1 MEDRI
6 MAKFLN
12 KHSFLV
18 ILLLMTS
25 FVSYGFWGCGGGGG
39 GGGGKQT
46 RINGTVL
53 QVIDGPV
60 SDIRVS
66 IFENNRRKKSTRTNQ
81 FGEFNLKFKS
91 DFNTVRIEFEGP
103 DYTLSRIIS
112 VTRDSDVEFDVVLQ
126 TSPGAIIVEN
136 WVVFQNRIRA
146 KSFDE
151 IIFDSLEADFNID
164 GNGNNCINVQGDARV
179 EIAARNITLID
190 CKEGIHAENFG
201 LVLLEADEDI
211 SVSANRDGI
220 RTNNNTFVRLART
233 VTPVDNN
240 IFIASL
246 RENGIRTAGSS
257 AVEIDPQNQC
267 TISGGNGKSAVVQSG
282 TSSVNP
288 STCTLIDG

>member
-1 MEDRI
+1 MEDWT
-6 MAKFLN
+6 MVKFLN
-12 KHSFLV
+12 RHSFLLF
-18 ILLLMTS
+18 LLLITS
-25 FVSYGFWGCGGGGG
+25 FISYGFWGCDSGGGGG
-39 GGGGKQT
+39 GNNKT

-66 IFENNRRKKSTRTNQ
+66 IFENNRRKQSTRTNQ
-81 FGEFNLKFKS
+81 FGEFNLRFTP

-112 VTRDSDVEFDVVLQ
+112 VTRDSDVELDVILQ
-126 TSPGAIIVEN
+126 ISPGAIFVEN

-146 KSFDE
+146 SGFDE

-164 GNGNNCINVQGDARV
+164 GNGNDCISAKGDSRI
-179 EIAARNITLID
+179 EIAARNISLID
-190 CKEGIHAENFG
+190 CKEGIRAENFG
-201 LVLLEADEDI
+201 FVLLEADEDI

-240 IFIASL
+240 IFVTSL
-246 RENGIRTAGSS
+246 RENGIRASGSS
-257 AVEIDPQNQC
+257 AVEIDPQNEC
-267 TISGGNGKSAVVQSG
+267 TISGAKLAVDQSG
-282 TSSVNP
+282 TSNVNP

>member
-6 MAKFLN
+6 MVKFLN
-12 KHSFLV
+12 KHSFLL
-18 ILLLMTS
+18 ILLLITS
-25 FVSYGFWGCGGGGG
+25 FISYGFWGCGDDGGGG
-39 GGGGKQT
+39 GNNRT

-66 IFENNRRKKSTRTNQ
+66 IFENNRRKQSTRTNQ
-81 FGEFNLKFKS
+81 FGEFNLRFKP

-112 VTRDSDVEFDVVLQ
+112 VTRDSDVEFDVILQ
-126 TSPGAIIVEN
+126 TSPGAIFVEN
-136 WVVFQNRIRA
+136 WAVFQNRIRA
-146 KSFDE
+146 NGFDE
-151 IIFDSLEADFNID
+151 VLFDSLEADFNID
-164 GNGNNCINVQGDARV
+164 GNGNDCISVKGDARV
-179 EIAARNITLID
+179 EIAARNVTLID
-190 CKEGIHAENFG
+190 CREGIHAENFG

-240 IFIASL
+240 IFITSL
-246 RENGIRTAGSS
+246 RENGIRASGSS
-257 AVEIDPQNQC
+257 AVEIDPQNEC
-267 TISGGNGKSAVVQSG
+267 TISGAKSAIDQSG
-282 TSSVNP
+282 TSNVNP
-288 STCTLIDG
+288 SSCTLIDG

>member
-1 MEDRI
+1 MV
-6 MAKFLN
+6 KFLN
-12 KHSFLV
+12 KRSFLL

-39 GGGGKQT
+39 GGGKKT
-46 RINGTVL
+46 RISGTVL

-81 FGEFNLKFKS
+81 FGEFNLKFNP

-112 VTRDSDVEFDVVLQ
+112 VTRDSDVEFDVILE

-211 SVSANRDGI
+211 SVSANKDGI
-220 RTNNNTFVRLART
+220 RTNNNTFVR
-233 VTPVDNN
+233 PVDNN

-246 RENGIRTAGSS
+246 RENGIRSAGSS

-267 TISGGNGKSAVVQSG
+267 TISGGNGKSAIVQSG
-282 TSSVNP
+282 TSNVNP